1 MLQFM
6 TFCTILVR
14 VKGIKRFKADGC
26 FKDGDYGKKNK
37 IFLSYY
43 NFYDYIVIVY
53 ILENIIVIKVMH
65 TKL

>member
-37 IFLSYY
+37 ILSQLLQFL
-43 NFYDYIVIVY
+43 
-53 ILENIIVIKVMH
+53 
-65 TKL
+65 